1 MGKKEIIGEL
11 RKFREDLDKDF
22 PVQKIILF
30 GSMASGKTHKDS
42 DIDLIIV
49 SNRFEKINSMKR
61 ASLMYNYWT
70 LRLPVD
76 FLCYTKKE
84 FDERKKRVT
93 IVREAVLN
101 GVEIN

>member
-1 MGKKEIIGEL
+1 M
-11 RKFREDLDKDF
+11 DKDF
-22 PVQKIILF
+22 PVQRVILF
-30 GSMASGKTHKDS
+30 GSRATSGKTHKDS

-49 SNRFEKINSMKR
+49 SNKFEKINSIKR

-70 LRLPVD
+70 LKLPVD

-84 FDERKKRVT
+84 FDERKNRIT

-101 GVEIN
+101 GIEIN